1 MASRAD
7 YACSNCARGHHRLV
21 KRQLVI
27 KLRLGGRAMSEHR
40 VNRAKERLTGALVG
54 LRDMVFG
61 GEWAEVGTFSQVT
74 ILHLLS
80 DKENERTLTVM
91 WSSA

>member
-1 MASRAD
+1 MASRGD

-27 KLRLGGRAMSEHR
+27 KLRLGGRVMSEHR

-54 LRDMVFG
+54 PRDMVFG
-61 GEWAEVGTFSQVT
+61 GEWAEGAFSQVT